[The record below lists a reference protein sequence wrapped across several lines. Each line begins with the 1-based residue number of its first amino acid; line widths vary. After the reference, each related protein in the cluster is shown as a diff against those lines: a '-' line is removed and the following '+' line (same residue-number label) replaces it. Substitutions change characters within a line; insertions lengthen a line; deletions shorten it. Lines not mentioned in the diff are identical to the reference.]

1 MVERAHILERLVLPA
16 KYERLELRVGA
27 DLVKVLTPPEETLA
41 IFRRVAAAV
50 KKTYEGAFI
59 PVIGAPGAGKTTLA
73 NSLGF
78 FEPATF
84 APTLRYQGAITFDAL
99 TDTVARFRQ
108 AAGIVNG
115 RILPISIDHREGAP
129 PTDEELAALKRF
141 VRTTQAPMLVLWL
154 ETDPAIAQQ
163 IAARHMALTG
173 APVVPLPVIVSGP
186 ARETWQQI
194 ALHTLSLCNNLP
206 EGEIVEIGID
216 PRTYDPAAAS
226 TLGEFLKRI
235 AGDFASLL
243 VEHQSSSIRPLTLVI
258 EYVSGSLDRGVLS
271 ELTHGEPGLL
281 NSHALLRC
289 TPESMI
295 GRWWGSR
302 RGYLTQTIF
311 RLDARAF
318 WFPPAAATAIL
329 RRHGPSEVI
338 ELLKGA
344 GRALPSP
351 AELRKSLEST
361 DLGRYLAG
369 SERTASETRGRPA
382 EDAQR
387 QLSQIAAQ
395 YGYGG
400 GRDKVLNRAVLE
412 ALLVYLPT
420 LGVPVAASASEQGLP
435 FCSTLIPDNQ
445 IDVGDKILCVEYC
458 WRSGEGLASSRRSE
472 VAQYALEKLRS
483 YAVNLGW
490 IAP

>member
-1 MVERAHILERLVLPA
+1 MAQRAHILERLVLPA

-41 IFRRVAAAV
+41 IFRRIAAAV

-115 RILPISIDHREGAP
+115 RILPVSIDHREGAP

-216 PRTYDPAAAS
+216 PRTYDPAAA
-226 TLGEFLKRI
+226 
-235 AGDFASLL
+235 
-243 VEHQSSSIRPLTLVI
+243 
-258 EYVSGSLDRGVLS
+258 
-271 ELTHGEPGLL
+271 
-281 NSHALLRC
+281 
-289 TPESMI
+289 
-295 GRWWGSR
+295 
-302 RGYLTQTIF
+302 
-311 RLDARAF
+311 
-318 WFPPAAATAIL
+318 FPPAAATAIL
-329 RRHGPSEVI
+329 RRHGPSEVV

-387 QLSQIAAQ
+387 QLAQIAAQ

-400 GRDKVLNRAVLE
+400 GRDKLLNRAVLE